1 MDPKQLFQ
9 AQVKTTLAPELDAA
23 GFKQSGLTFRRVV
36 GEVVQVLILQSSRDG
51 SQFCVCL
58 GIHLLFLPV
67 AGNSALGDPRSIT
80 EPECEFRR
88 RLAPQG
94 QNDFWWPFGP
104 AGDESSRSVIS
115 VLNLYREQGQP
126 YFARFSEFPNDFTRV
141 TTATAE
147 ADYLELFPPCPTEVR
162 RDLALAR
169 INQKLGNNNAVHFF
183 ANRGLARVGPAVAL
197 KAAFRSLLRSSLD

>member
-1 MDPKQLFQ
+1 MNQKQLFQ
-9 AQVKTTLAPELDAA
+9 AQVKTTLAPELEVD

-36 GEVVQVLILQSSRDG
+36 GEVAQVVNLQSSRDG

-67 AGNSALGDPRSIT
+67 AGISALGDPQSIT

-94 QNDFWWPFGP
+94 QNDFWWPCGP
-104 AGDESSRSVIS
+104 IGDESSQSVVS
-115 VLNLYREQGQP
+115 VLNLYREQGKP
-126 YFARFSEFPNDFTRV
+126 YFAKFSEFPADFTRV

-147 ADYLELFPPCPTEVR
+147 ADYLDLFPPCSTEVR

-169 INQKLGNNNAVHFF
+169 INQKLGNTDAAHFF

-197 KAAFRSLLRSSLD
+197 KSAFRSLLRSPLD